1 MNSPS
6 KINIKNLEQRQLNKG
21 IALILV
27 VQYFNNSLP
36 SLFVKERL
44 PSVPRLCISGTFAAI
59 ATQASRD

>member
-44 PSVPRLCISGTFAAI
+44 PPVPRLCISGTFAAI
-59 ATQASRD
+59 ATQASGN